1 LNRKLLVLFLAVYLL
16 VGCATAPPP
25 TDTETKED
33 LQLNLPPFSGQP
45 KIIAVLDLRNQS
57 EFKDE
62 PRIGRGIS
70 QMLITALVNSG
81 RFTVVERNE
90 QVLNSILKEQS
101 LGLSG
106 VIDPMTA
113 AKVGKLLGAQAVVIG
128 EISEFGIRKTGAFVG
143 LGGTKTIT
151 TRVVFDARMVDVEN
165 GKIIAGETGVGES
178 STHTSGVALTFEFGT
193 AGFDETTIG
202 ISTRKSVN
210 QVVKKFAQAVDN
222 NKLER

>member
-1 LNRKLLVLFLAVYLL
+1 VNGNHIVLFLSFYLL

-25 TDTETKED
+25 PNTESNED

-62 PRIGRGIS
+62 PKIGRGIS

-81 RFTVVERNE
+81 RFTVVERND
-90 QVLNSILKEQS
+90 QVVANILKEQS
-101 LGLSG
+101 LGLTG

-113 AKVGKLLGAQAVVIG
+113 AKVGRLLGAQAIVIG
-128 EISEFGIRKTGAFVG
+128 EISEFGIRKTGAYVG

-151 TRVVFDARMVDVEN
+151 TRVVVDARMVDVES
-165 GKIIAGETGVGES
+165 GRILASETGVGTS

-210 QVVKKFAQAVDN
+210 QVVKKFAGAVDN